1 MKKLCLLLAFVLC
14 FAIISPLTA
23 CKKEEKLVLN
33 VYNCEEYIAEGEDF
47 DMIEEFEKYYY
58 ETHHHKHV
66 TVNYSTYGTNE
77 NMYNE
82 LKLTKNKKKGT
93 YSYDLVCPS
102 DYMLMKMITENMLEE
117 YDLDEKGEYKYIPNY
132 NENVSPYI
140 KKLFNDNG
148 WNKYGVCYM
157 WGTMG
162 YVYNPE
168 KVAHEDMKSWTG
180 ILKDEYK
187 MKSTIKDSARDTY
200 ILAQGIAFKEKL
212 DSLNKNAENYNASLT
227 SIFNDTSEFAMSE
240 SEKVLR
246 EVKEIVYGFEVDSGK
261 GDMASGKIWI
271 NFAWSGD
278 AVYAIDEAEKYGTE
292 LYYSVPEEGSNVW
305 FDGWVM
311 PKGAN
316 KELAQEFLNFIN
328 KPENTVK
335 NMNYIGYTPSLAGKV
350 MFENAIKWYG
360 LWVLDENADGKILLN
375 GKNYDKVYFGDLDE
389 EKRLAL
395 KNLDGTY
402 TLNIPEYNDDDE
414 VIGVSS
420 EIIDVYAHDVD
431 YFFGDIFDEYKIDG
445 KTVIY
450 TDTVGR
456 QLSTQYPDGETVNR
470 CIIMKEFTKAENN
483 DLNNM
488 WSSVK
493 IGYMSPLAMILILVA
508 VAILIIAL
516 IAVNKLIKSGKFG
529 YGKTRKNLKL
539 ISKEEIKN

>member
-1 MKKLCLLLAFVLC
+1 MKKLCLLLAFILC

-47 DMIEEFEKYYY
+47 DMIDEFEKYYY
-58 ETHHHKHV
+58 QKHKKHV

-117 YDLDEKGEYKYIPNY
+117 YDLDENGNYANIPNY
-132 NENVSPYI
+132 NDNVSPYI
-140 KKLFNDNG
+140 KKLFHDNG

-168 KVAHEDMKSWTG
+168 KINSNDMKTWTG
-180 ILKDEYK
+180 ILKEEYK
-187 MKSTIKDSARDTY
+187 YKSTIKDSARDTY
-200 ILAQGIAFKEKL
+200 ILAQGIAFKDKL
-212 DSLNKNAENYNASLT
+212 NALNKNDENYNASLT

-246 EVKEIVYGFEVDSGK
+246 EVKKIVYGFEVDSGK

-292 LYYSVPEEGSNVW
+292 LCYSVPEEGSNVW

-328 KPENTVK
+328 QPENTVE
-335 NMNYIGYTPSLAGKV
+335 NMNYIGYTPSIAGDV
-350 MFENAIKWYG
+350 MFENAIDWYG
-360 LWVLDENADGKILLN
+360 LWILNENDDGEISIN
-375 GKNYDKVYFGDLDE
+375 GKNYDEVYFGDLDE
-389 EKRLAL
+389 ETKLSL
-395 KNLDGTY
+395 KSSDGTY
-402 TLNIPEYNDDDE
+402 NLNIPEYNDDNE
-414 VIGVSS
+414 VIGFSQETVT
-420 EIIDVYAHDVD
+420 VYSYDID
-431 YFFGDIFDEYKIDG
+431 YFFGNISDEYKTDG
-445 KTVIY
+445 KAIIY
-450 TDTVGR
+450 TDTIDR
-456 QLSTQYPDGETVNR
+456 QLYTQYPDGETVNR
-470 CIIMKEFTKAENN
+470 CIIMKEFSKAENN

-493 IGYMSPLAMILILVA
+493 IGYMSPLAMILIILAVA
-508 VAILIIAL
+508 VIITL
-516 IAVNKLIKSGKFG
+516 FIVLNKLIKSGKFG

-539 ISKEEIKN
+539 ISKEEIKK

>member
-1 MKKLCLLLAFVLC
+1 MKKLCLLLAFILC

-58 ETHHHKHV
+58 QKHKKHV

-102 DYMLMKMITENMLEE
+102 DYMLMKMIKENMLEE
-117 YDLDEKGEYKYIPNY
+117 YDLDENGNYSNIPNY
-132 NENVSPYI
+132 NDNVSPYI
-140 KKLFNDNG
+140 KKLFHDKG
-148 WNKYGVCYM
+148 WDKYGVCYM

-168 KVAHEDMKSWTG
+168 KVNSDDMKTWTG

-187 MKSTIKDSARDTY
+187 YKSTIKDSARDSY
-200 ILAQGIAFKEKL
+200 ILAQGIAFKDKL
-212 DSLNKNAENYNASLT
+212 NALDKNKEDYKDSLT

-246 EVKEIVYGFEVDSGK
+246 EVKKIVYGFEVDSGK

-292 LYYSVPEEGSNVW
+292 LCYSVPEEGSNVW

-328 KPENTVK
+328 QPENTVE
-335 NMNYIGYTPSLAGKV
+335 NMNYIGYTPSIAGDV
-350 MFENAIKWYG
+350 MFKNAIDWYG
-360 LWVLDENADGKILLN
+360 LWILNENADGEISIN
-375 GKNYDKVYFGDLDE
+375 GKSYDELYFGDLDE
-389 EKRLAL
+389 ETKSSL
-395 KNLDGTY
+395 KNSDGTY

-414 VIGVSS
+414 
-420 EIIDVYAHDVD
+420 IISFSQETITVYSHDID
-431 YFFGDIFDEYKIDG
+431 YFFGNISDEYKTDG
-445 KTVIY
+445 KAIIY
-450 TDTVGR
+450 TDTIDR
-456 QLSTQYPDGETVNR
+456 QLYTQYPDGETVNR
-470 CIIMKEFTKAENN
+470 CVIMKEFLKAENN

-493 IGYMSPLAMILILVA
+493 IGYMSPLAMVLIILAVA
-508 VAILIIAL
+508 VIIAL
-516 IAVNKLIKSGKFG
+516 FIVVNKLIKSGKFG
-529 YGKTRKNLKL
+529 YGKTRKDLKL
-539 ISKEEIKN
+539 ISKEEIKK

>member
-1 MKKLCLLLAFVLC
+1 MKKICLLLAFVLC

-58 ETHHHKHV
+58 ETHHKHV

-140 KKLFNDNG
+140 KKLFNDNS

-328 KPENTVK
+328 NPENTVK

-350 MFENAIKWYG
+350 MFENAINWYG

-375 GKNYDKVYFGDLDE
+375 GKNYNEVYFGDLDE

-431 YFFGDIFDEYKIDG
+431 YFFGDISDEYKIDG

-508 VAILIIAL
+508 VAILIVAGV
-516 IAVNKLIKSGKFG
+516 AVNKLIKSGKFG
-529 YGKTRKNLKL
+529 YGKTRKGLKL
-539 ISKEEIKN
+539 ISKEEIKK